1 MCGFS
6 SVNHFNRVFLKY
18 AGITPGQCRRAYP
31 ADILFSFK
39 DMRKDLDTR
48 NNYFMY
54 SVLAQKRITLD
65 MIAEV
70 DKKDLTKS

>member
-6 SVNHFNRVFLKY
+6 SASHFNRVFLKY

-31 ADILFSFK
+31 ADILFGFK
-39 DMRKDLDTR
+39 DMTKDINAK

-54 SVLAQKRITLD
+54 SVLAQKRISLD
-65 MIAEV
+65 TIAEV
-70 DKKDLTKS
+70 EKQDLNKA